1 MISEK
6 TIEAAAE
13 SIGSQDE
20 KGYQKILDGF
30 KAKHP
35 VVLAYLF
42 SENLD
47 LLTEEER
54 HILLYLV
61 LVTRK
66 SYLKENRSEPS
77 PVSEDMLG
85 NAEDRNWT
93 KLVDNNERDFRKRL
107 DPFFEETKQEDL
119 LAFYEDVLM
128 DEEEETVTKAGR
140 EYIFVAAKT
149 VADVW
154 CRNI

>member
-20 KGYQKILDGF
+20 NGYQKLLESF
-30 KAKHP
+30 KMKHP

-54 HILLYLV
+54 NILLYLI

-66 SYLKENRSEPS
+66 SYLKENRNEPA
-77 PVSEDMLG
+77 PVSEDMLE
-85 NAEDRNWT
+85 NAEDQNWT
-93 KLVDNNERDFRKRL
+93 KLVDNNERDFRERL
-107 DPFFEETKQEDL
+107 NPFFEGTRQEDL
-119 LAFYEDVLM
+119 LAFFEDILM
-128 DEEEETVTKAGR
+128 DDEEETVTKAGR

-149 VADVW
+149 VIDVW

>member
-20 KGYQKILDGF
+20 KGYQKILEEF
-30 KAKHP
+30 KVKHP

-47 LLTEEER
+47 LLTKEER
-54 HILLYLV
+54 NILLYLI
-61 LVTRK
+61 LVVRK
-66 SYLKENRSEPS
+66 SYLKENRNEPT
-77 PVSEDMLG
+77 PASEDLLE

-93 KLVDNNERDFRKRL
+93 KLVDNKESDFRERL
-107 DPFFEETKQEDL
+107 SPFFEGTRQEDL
-119 LAFYEDVLM
+119 LAFFEDILM

-149 VADVW
+149 VVDVW
-154 CRNI
+154 CRSI

>member
-1 MISEK
+1 MITEK

-20 KGYQKILDGF
+20 KGYQKMLDHF
-30 KAKHP
+30 KEKQP

-47 LLTEEER
+47 LLTNEER
-54 HILLYLV
+54 NLLLYLV

-66 SYLKENRSEPS
+66 AYMKVNRNEPD
-77 PVSEDMLG
+77 PVTVEKIG
-85 NAEDRNWT
+85 EAEDLNWA
-93 KLVDNNERDFRKRL
+93 KLVDNNAKDFRERL
-107 DPFFEETKQEDL
+107 NAFFEGTNQEDL
-119 LAFYEDVLM
+119 LAFFEDSLM

-140 EYIFVAAKT
+140 EYIFVGAKT
-149 VADVW
+149 IVDLW
-154 CRNI
+154 CD